1 MVTTMSPD
9 DECTEEVLVRERSGI
24 PRRALRGR
32 RGHKGWGPGG
42 AQAWQT
48 PLATGCAG
56 ELGLLPQDGA
66 EEDEVE
72 EGGRRDREDR
82 Q

>member
-1 MVTTMSPD
+1 MPRDVG
-9 DECTEEVLVRERSGI
+9 CTEESFSRERSVI
-24 PRRALRGR
+24 PHRVLRGR
-32 RGHKGWGPGG
+32 RGHKGWGPVG

-66 EEDEVE
+66 EEDVVE
-72 EGGRRDREDR
+72 EEGRRDREER

>member
-1 MVTTMSPD
+1 MSPD
-9 DECTEEVLVRERSGI
+9 DEYTEEALVRERSGM

-32 RGHKGWGPGG
+32 RGHKGWGPVG

-56 ELGLLPQDGA
+56 ELGLLPKSGA
-66 EEDEVE
+66 EEDVE
-72 EGGRRDREDR
+72 EEEGRRDREER